1 MSKAE
6 LNKEM
11 RTAMTRIRYIRSFTS
26 HGETLSGSY
35 LKDQTEIGKLS
46 ERVKEILTLLKKKA

>member
-1 MSKAE
+1 MSKQD

-11 RTAMTRIRYIRSFTS
+11 NAAMARIRYIRSFTS

-35 LKDQTEIGKLS
+35 VMDQREIGKLS
-46 ERVKEILTLLKKKA
+46 ERVKEILVLLKKKD